1 MSQAPLVANTRV
13 ALDAV
18 LDSLEAGVV
27 HAVVPT
33 MGALHEG
40 HATLIRAARQHVGAA
55 GLVTVT
61 IFVNP
66 TQFSANEDF
75 DRYPRTLQA
84 DIDLCAAS
92 GADVVFAP
100 AVSEVYPTGA
110 TEVTVHPGPL
120 GDVLEGAV
128 RPGHFQGVL
137 TVVNKLFN
145 LTCADVGFFGEK
157 DYQQLILIRHM
168 VRDLSMS
175 VEVVGVPTVREPDG
189 LAMSSRNRYLDSADR
204 GQAELVPR
212 AISAGSAVAQRG
224 GSSDDVIAEVQRFF
238 DPHLIEV
245 DYVVVTDPELG
256 PAPVAGEGRLVVAVR
271 VGSVRL
277 LDNSP
282 IQLGAP
288 A

>member
-1 MSQAPLVANTRV
+1 
-13 ALDAV
+13 
-18 LDSLEAGVV
+18 
-27 HAVVPT
+27 

-40 HATLIRAARQHVGAA
+40 HATLIRAAREHVGAS

-66 TQFSANEDF
+66 TQFSADEDF

-110 TEVTVHPGPL
+110 TEVTVYPGPL

-145 LTCADVGFFGEK
+145 LTRADVGFFGEK
-157 DYQQLILIRHM
+157 DYQQLVIIRRM

-212 AISAGSAVAQRG
+212 AISAGSAVAQGG
-224 GSSDDVIAEVQRFF
+224 GSSDDVIDEVQRFF
-238 DPHLIEV
+238 AEHLIEV

-256 PAPVAGEGRLVVAVR
+256 PAPVTGEGRLVVAVR

-282 IQLGAP
+282 IQLGAH